1 MKLTDNVP
9 LIFFDLETTGV
20 NLFVDRIVELS
31 VIKIMP
37 DGTRETKSRLIN
49 PEMPIPP
56 EATAVHHISD
66 EDVKDAPTF
75 RQLARNLAIYFEGC
89 DLGGYNIGKFDVP
102 MLAREFSRCD
112 IQFSTAGRRI
122 FDAFTIFCQMEP
134 RNLTA
139 AYKFFC
145 GKKLEGAH
153 GAAADAQA
161 SLEVF
166 EAQLERYSA
175 MPPDQFPENITAFP
189 QTLDELHAFCNPVN
203 PGNVDKN
210 GRFKWRN
217 GEAVVSFGRH
227 NGETLREVAV
237 NAPDFLQWIIRAD
250 FDADVKQIAQNALRG
265 KFPVHP

>member
-1 MKLTDNVP
+1 MC
-9 LIFFDLETTGV
+9 
-20 NLFVDRIVELS
+20 
-31 VIKIMP
+31 
-37 DGTRETKSRLIN
+37 
-49 PEMPIPP
+49 
-56 EATAVHHISD
+56 
-66 EDVKDAPTF
+66 
-75 RQLARNLAIYFEGC
+75 Y
-89 DLGGYNIGKFDVP
+89 IGKLF
-102 MLAREFSRCD
+102 L
-112 IQFSTAGRRI
+112 G
-122 FDAFTIFCQMEP
+122 QMEP

-153 GAAADAQA
+153 GAAADTQA

-175 MPPDQFPENITAFP
+175 MSPDQFPENITAFP
-189 QTLDELHAFCNPVN
+189 QTLDDLHAFCNQVN
-203 PGNVDKN
+203 PSNVDRN

-227 NGETLREVAV
+227 NGETLREVAA

-250 FDADVKQIAQNALRG
+250 FDDDVKKIAQNALRG